1 MAKRKRLKRSKTLRQ
16 LHHNYE
22 RIRNACK
29 VSAESIEELAERLQ
43 LYAEY
48 IKRNTMITHIE
59 KQGVHCVLHQTLNGF
74 MLKTSFNPFEN
85 MKFLE
90 AMDKQFHVTG
100 VENTLENGVNAVVF
114 NTREYKTENILETI
128 QNVLEETV
136 FN

>member
-1 MAKRKRLKRSKTLRQ
+1 MTKKKRSKTVR
-16 LHHNYE
+16 
-22 RIRNACK
+22 RIIRHLENINQAAAASCK
-29 VSAESIEELAERLQ
+29 SFDDIVEHLGRISKILTDR
-43 LYAEY
+43 
-48 IKRNTMITHIE
+48 TMITHIE

-85 MKFLE
+85 MRFLE
-90 AMDKQFHVTG
+90 AMEKRFHVTG

-114 NTREYKTENILETI
+114 NTREYKTENILEVI

>member
-1 MAKRKRLKRSKTLRQ
+1 MVKKRSKTAR
-16 LHHNYE
+16 
-22 RIRNACK
+22 RIIRHLEMINQAAAAAGM
-29 VSAESIEELAERLQ
+29 SFDELAEHLERV
-43 LYAEY
+43 
-48 IKRNTMITHIE
+48 RNILINRTMITHIE
-59 KQGVHCVLHQTLNGF
+59 KEGIHCELHQTLNGF

-90 AMDKQFHVTG
+90 AMDKRFHVTG

-114 NTREYKTENILETI
+114 NTREYKTENILEAI

>member
-1 MAKRKRLKRSKTLRQ
+1 MAKKRFKRSKTVQ
-16 LHHNYE
+16 
-22 RIRNACK
+22 RIIQNFEKINQAAAASCK
-29 VSAESIEELAERLQ
+29 SFDEIVEHLGRISKILKDR
-43 LYAEY
+43 
-48 IKRNTMITHIE
+48 TMITHIE

-90 AMDKQFHVTG
+90 AMDKRFHVTG

-114 NTREYKTENILETI
+114 NTREYKTENILEAI
-128 QNVLEETV
+128 QDVLEETV

>member
-1 MAKRKRLKRSKTLRQ
+1 MVKKRSKTAR
-16 LHHNYE
+16 
-22 RIRNACK
+22 RIIRHFEMINQAAAAAGK
-29 VSAESIEELAERLQ
+29 SFDEIVEHLGRISKILKDR
-43 LYAEY
+43 
-48 IKRNTMITHIE
+48 TMITHIE

-74 MLKTSFNPFEN
+74 MLKTNFNPFEN
-85 MKFLE
+85 MRFLE
-90 AMDKQFHVTG
+90 AMDKHFHVTG

>member
-1 MAKRKRLKRSKTLRQ
+1 M
-16 LHHNYE
+16 
-22 RIRNACK
+22 
-29 VSAESIEELAERLQ
+29 AESIQELAERLQ
-43 LYAEY
+43 LYAGC
-48 IKRNTMITHIE
+48 IKRKTMITHIE

-85 MKFLE
+85 MRFLE
-90 AMDKQFHVTG
+90 AMDKRFHVTG

-114 NTREYKTENILETI
+114 NSREYKTENILETI

>member
-1 MAKRKRLKRSKTLRQ
+1 MAKKRFKRSKTVQ
-16 LHHNYE
+16 
-22 RIRNACK
+22 RIIQNFEKINQAASASCK
-29 VSAESIEELAERLQ
+29 SFDEIVEHLGRISKILKD
-43 LYAEY
+43 
-48 IKRNTMITHIE
+48 ITMITHIE

-90 AMDKQFHVTG
+90 AMDKHFHVTG

-114 NTREYKTENILETI
+114 NTREYKTENILEAI
-128 QNVLEETV
+128 QDVLEETV

>member
-1 MAKRKRLKRSKTLRQ
+1 
-16 LHHNYE
+16 
-22 RIRNACK
+22 
-29 VSAESIEELAERLQ
+29 
-43 LYAEY
+43 
-48 IKRNTMITHIE
+48 
-59 KQGVHCVLHQTLNGF
+59 

-85 MKFLE
+85 MRFLE

-114 NTREYKTENILETI
+114 NSREYKTENILETI

>member
-1 MAKRKRLKRSKTLRQ
+1 
-16 LHHNYE
+16 
-22 RIRNACK
+22 
-29 VSAESIEELAERLQ
+29 
-43 LYAEY
+43 
-48 IKRNTMITHIE
+48 MITHIE
-59 KQGVHCVLHQTLNGF
+59 KRGVHCVLHQTLNGF

-85 MKFLE
+85 MRFLE
-90 AMDKQFHVTG
+90 AMDKRFHVTG

>member
-1 MAKRKRLKRSKTLRQ
+1 MRRLY
-16 LHHNYE
+16 HNYE

-29 VSAESIEELAERLQ
+29 VLAESIEELAERLQ
-43 LYAEY
+43 LYAED

-59 KQGVHCVLHQTLNGF
+59 KQNIRCELHQTLNGF

-90 AMDKQFHVTG
+90 AMDKHFHVTG

>member
-1 MAKRKRLKRSKTLRQ
+1 MVKKQSKTARRIIRHLENINQ
-16 LHHNYE
+16 AAAAAGKSFDEIVEHLE
-22 RIRNACK
+22 RISKILKDR
-29 VSAESIEELAERLQ
+29 
-43 LYAEY
+43 
-48 IKRNTMITHIE
+48 TMITHIE

-85 MKFLE
+85 MRFLE
-90 AMDKQFHVTG
+90 AMDKRFHVTG

>member
-1 MAKRKRLKRSKTLRQ
+1 MAKRKRLKRCKTLRR
-16 LHHNYE
+16 LYHNNE
-22 RIRNACK
+22 RLRNACK

-48 IKRNTMITHIE
+48 IKRKTMITHIE

-85 MKFLE
+85 MRFLE
-90 AMDKQFHVTG
+90 AMDKHFHVTG

>member
-1 MAKRKRLKRSKTLRQ
+1 
-16 LHHNYE
+16 
-22 RIRNACK
+22 
-29 VSAESIEELAERLQ
+29 
-43 LYAEY
+43 
-48 IKRNTMITHIE
+48 MITHIE

-85 MKFLE
+85 MRFLE
-90 AMDKQFHVTG
+90 AMDKHFHVTG